1 MSGKHREISV
11 AEFFEKNKHI
21 LGYSNPAKAIITVV
35 KEAVDNALDAC
46 EEAGILPDIFVR
58 ISKVDDHFKI
68 VVEDNGPGIPREQIP
83 KVFGKLL
90 YGSRFHEIRQ
100 SRGQQGIG
108 ISAAVLYA
116 QLTTGKPATVI
127 SKTPDEDRAKKVVL
141 YINTK
146 KNEPEIVEEGEEEWY
161 LPSGTKIELEVAG
174 NYVRER
180 KQSVYEYLRET
191 SVINPHAKITFV
203 EPDGTI
209 NEFKRVTDDIPQPPK
224 SIKPHPHGIELGTL
238 MSMLKSTRATTL
250 RRFLKEE
257 FVRVGEKIADDVLR
271 KAGFSGDETPQEM
284 GRDDAAKLLNAFRQ
298 TDFLPPPTYCLSP
311 IGEAMIAKSLMAE
324 FQPEFVYAVTRKPK
338 VYSGHPFL
346 VEVGLAYGGE
356 IKSEKVTLLRYA
368 NKIPLLYQQGG
379 CALTKAVES
388 VNWKSYGMVQNRGEL
403 PSAPA
408 VILIHLASTNI
419 PYTSES
425 KESVA
430 AIPEIIDETRLAL
443 QEVGRRLKEYLERK
457 SRQQKKKKKEEMI
470 GKVLPLIAKK
480 VCEILEKE
488 PLEIDRIVARIMGY
502 LHVERIVEERDGVK
516 VVTIRVSNFTR
527 SKKSIKLYEMCSGN
541 VEADGA
547 KVSGSG
553 YSTVTWSLEVKP
565 DEEVEVSY
573 RLKGRIINKNPLV
586 EGVEEDLLS
595 GAEVMNFA

>member
-298 TDFLPPPTYCLSP
+298 TDFLPPPTDCLSP

>member
-68 VVEDNGPGIPREQIP
+68 VVEDNGPGIPKDQIP
-83 KVFGKLL
+83 RVFGKLL

-116 QLTTGKPATVI
+116 QLTTGKPAIII
-127 SKTPDEDRAKKVVL
+127 SKTPDEEKAKKVVL

-146 KNEPEIVEEGEEEWY
+146 KNEPEIVEEGKEEWY
-161 LPSGTKIELEVAG
+161 LPSGTKIELEIAG

-209 NEFKRVTDDIPQPPK
+209 NEFKRVTEDVPPPPK

-238 MSMLKSTRATTL
+238 MNMLKATKATTL
-250 RRFLKEE
+250 RKFLKDE
-257 FVRVGEKIADDVLR
+257 FVRVGDKIADDVLKR
-271 KAGFSGDETPQEM
+271 GGFNGDEVPQEM
-284 GRDDAAKLLNAFRQ
+284 GRNEAARLLNAFRQ
-298 TDFLPPPTYCLSP
+298 TDFLPPPTDCLSP

-324 FQPEFVYAVTRKPK
+324 YQPEFVYAVTRKPK

-346 VEVGLAYGGE
+346 VEVGIAYGGE

-379 CALTKAVES
+379 CALTKAVEG
-388 VNWKSYGMVQNRGEL
+388 VNWKSYGMLQNKGEL

-430 AIPEIIDETRLAL
+430 AIPEIVDETRLAL
-443 QEVGRRLKEYLERK
+443 QEVGRRVKEYLDRK
-457 SRQQKKKKKEEMI
+457 NRQQKKRKKEEMI
-470 GKVLPLIAKK
+470 GKVLPLIAEK
-480 VCEILEKE
+480 VCEILEKD

-502 LHVERIVEERDGVK
+502 LHVERVVYEKDGVK
-516 VVTIRVSNFTR
+516 EVTIRVSNFTR
-527 SKKSIKLYEMCSGN
+527 SKRSIKLYEMCSGE
-541 VEADGA
+541 VKADGA
-547 KVSGSG
+547 KISGSG
-553 YSTVTWSLEVKP
+553 YSTIMWNVEVKP
-565 DEEVEVSY
+565 EEEVELSY
-573 RLKGRIINKNPLV
+573 QLKGKIINKNPLV
-586 EGVEEDLLS
+586 EGIEEDLLS
-595 GAEVMNFA
+595 GAEVMNLL

>member
-68 VVEDNGPGIPREQIP
+68 VVEDNGPGIPKEQIP
-83 KVFGKLL
+83 RVFGKLL

-116 QLTTGKPATVI
+116 QLTTGKPATIV
-127 SKTPDEDRAKKVVL
+127 SKTPDDERANKVVL

-161 LPSGTKIELEVAG
+161 LPSGTKIELEIAG

-191 SVINPHAKITFV
+191 SVINPHAKMTFV

-209 NEFKRVTDDIPQPPK
+209 HEFKRVTEDVPPPSK

-238 MSMLKSTRATTL
+238 MNMLKATKATTL
-250 RRFLKEE
+250 RKFLKDE
-257 FVRVGEKIADDVLR
+257 FVRVGDKIADDVLR
-271 KAGFSGDETPQEM
+271 KAGFSGDEVPQEI
-284 GRDDAAKLLNAFRQ
+284 GRDEAARLLNAFRQ
-298 TDFLPPPTYCLSP
+298 TDFLPPPTDCLSP

-324 FQPEFVYAVTRKPK
+324 YQPEFVYAVTRKPK

-346 VEVGLAYGGE
+346 VEVGIAYGGE

-388 VNWKSYGMVQNRGEL
+388 VNWKSYGMLQNKGEL

-430 AIPEIIDETRLAL
+430 AIPEITDEVRLAL
-443 QEVGRRLKEYLERK
+443 QEVGRKLKEYLDKK
-457 SRQQKKKKKEEMI
+457 SRQQKKRKKEEMI
-470 GKVLPLIAKK
+470 GKVLPLIAEK

-502 LHVERIVEERDGVK
+502 LHVERVVNEKDGVK
-516 VVTIRVSNFTR
+516 EVTIRVSNFTR
-527 SKKSIKLYEMCSGN
+527 SKRSIKLYEMCSGD
-541 VEADGA
+541 VKADGA
-547 KVSGSG
+547 KISGSS
-553 YSTVTWSLEVKP
+553 YSTIVWDVEVKP
-565 DEEVEVSY
+565 EEEVELSY
-573 RLKGRIINKNPLV
+573 QLKGKIINKNPLV
-586 EGVEEDLLS
+586 EGIEEDLLS
-595 GAEVMNFA
+595 GAEVMNFL